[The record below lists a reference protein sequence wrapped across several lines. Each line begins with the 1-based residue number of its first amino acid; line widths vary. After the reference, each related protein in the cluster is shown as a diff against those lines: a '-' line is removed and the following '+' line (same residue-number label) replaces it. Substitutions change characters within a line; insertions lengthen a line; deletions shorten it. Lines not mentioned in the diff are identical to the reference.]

1 MVLNQAYCELDQEV
15 PGWMSRALAW
25 IRKPSRIWLRLPLSL
40 ALIVAAFFAFLPVLG
55 VEMLPIGLLLL
66 AEDVPFLRKPV
77 GKAILW
83 LIAKW
88 RAAKAWWHRGSG
100 RTPKRP

>member
-15 PGWMSRALAW
+15 PGWMSKALAW
-25 IRKPSRIWLRLPLSL
+25 IREPSRIWLRLPLSVI
-40 ALIVAAFFAFLPVLG
+40 LIAAAFFSFLPVLG
-55 VEMLPIGLLLL
+55 IEMLPIGLLLL
-66 AEDVPFLRKPV
+66 AEDVHFLRNPV

-88 RAAKAWWHRGSG
+88 RVAKAWWQGGSG
-100 RTPKRP
+100 PTPKRP